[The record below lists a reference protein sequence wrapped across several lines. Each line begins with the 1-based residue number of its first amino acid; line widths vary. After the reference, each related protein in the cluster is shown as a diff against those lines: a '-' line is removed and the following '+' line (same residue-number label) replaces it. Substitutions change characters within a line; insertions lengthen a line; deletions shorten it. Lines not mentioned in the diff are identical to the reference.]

1 MALNAQKKDRPMNTF
16 YKPDLNFEQRLSRR
30 LLDIFIRVALAI
42 VLVVLCYRIFAPFIS
57 LMAWALILAVML
69 YPAQQKLARS
79 MGDKQGLAATV
90 VVLIGIVLIVLPT
103 TVLMASMGNSVY
115 DLVVSLRSN
124 TLSIPAPSPSVAD
137 WPLIGRKVHALWW
150 QAYADLPA
158 LLQSMQPQI
167 RDVAEKALKIVASI
181 AGTMLLFLFAFI
193 VAGIVMAF
201 GKSGA
206 ESARAIFSRV
216 VGVEHGEEFTI
227 LSTRTIRSVALGV
240 LGIAFIQGIMIG
252 LILIVAKVPFPGLI
266 ALIVLL
272 LGIVQVPTLVATLPV
287 IAYLWSSGNYSS
299 VEAITWTTLLFVG
312 GLLDNVLK
320 PLLLGRGVDA
330 PMPVILLGALGGLA
344 GGGILGMFVGAT
356 LLALGYK
363 IIMWWVTSN
372 PDIVDT
378 AGVDAPKSGTPD

>member
-1 MALNAQKKDRPMNTF
+1 MNTF

-103 TVLMASMGNSVY
+103 AVLMASVGNSVY
-115 DLVVSLRSN
+115 EFVVSLRSN
-124 TLSIPAPSPSVAD
+124 TLSIPAPSPTVAD

-150 QAYADLPA
+150 QAHADLPA

-167 RDVAEKALKIVASI
+167 RDAAEKALKIVASI
-181 AGTMLLFLFAFI
+181 AGTMLLFLFAFV

-252 LILIVAKVPFPGLI
+252 LILIVAKVPFAGLI

-287 IAYLWSSGNYSS
+287 IVYLWSSGNYSS
-299 VEAITWTTLLFVG
+299 VEAVTWTALLFVG

-372 PDIVDT
+372 PDIVDI
-378 AGVDAPKSGTPD
+378 AGVDAPTSGTPD